1 MSSAALAGRAAA
13 DTPPPANAWAG
24 LRYGALGLPLAF
36 LALPLYVVL
45 PSHYAAQYGVPLA
58 TLGIVLLVT
67 RALDAALDP
76 FIGQAVDSVFARSA
90 RRAWWVAAIA
100 AVIVGAGFTALFF
113 PPVGAN
119 ALLAWLAGGLLL
131 TYIAFSVL
139 TVIHL
144 AWGTRLGGDPKQR
157 ARVVAWREGCGL
169 IGVLAASVLPS
180 QLGMGAASL
189 VLAVALLI
197 GVALLAGA
205 PSAPSRVHARPQAA
219 LRPPP
224 PVGVEDASGGPAL
237 PCEPTAHWA
246 LPWRSAAFR
255 RLLTV
260 FMLNGIASAVPATLV
275 LFFVRDR
282 LQAGHAEALFL
293 GAYFAAAVVSI
304 PLWVRVVRSFGLAR
318 AWLGGMGLAVAAF
331 GWVLTLGAGD
341 SAGFLAV
348 CIASGV
354 ALGADLTIPGA
365 LLTGV
370 VQRAGHGA
378 LAEGVYVGWWNSAT
392 KLNLGLA
399 AGAALPLLALAGYAP
414 GQRDAH
420 ALQVLS
426 LAYVAVPCVL
436 KLMAALL
443 LWRGWI
449 NTRGEE

>member
-1 MSSAALAGRAAA
+1 VSSALTAMAPRVSSDAA
-13 DTPPPANAWAG
+13 PILNGWAG
-24 LRYGALGLPLAF
+24 LRYGALGFPLAF

-45 PSHYAAQYGVPLA
+45 PSHYAAQHGVALG
-58 TLGIVLLVT
+58 TLGIVLLAT

-76 FIGQAVDSVFARSA
+76 FIGRAVDAIFARST
-90 RRAWWVAAIA
+90 RRAWAVATVAAGA
-100 AVIVGAGFTALFF
+100 VGAGFAALFF
-113 PPVGAN
+113 PQVGAG
-119 ALLAWLAGGLLL
+119 ALLAWLAVGLLV

-139 TVIHL
+139 TVVHQ
-144 AWGTRLGGDPKQR
+144 AWGARLGGDPKQR

-180 QLGMGAASL
+180 QFGMGVASAVLAASL
-189 VLAVALLI
+189 AISMAV
-197 GVALLAGA
+197 LAGA
-205 PSAPSRVHARPQAA
+205 PRAPSS
-219 LRPPP
+219 
-224 PVGVEDASGGPAL
+224 GVESPRN
-237 PCEPTAHWA
+237 WA
-246 LPWRSAAFR
+246 LPWRSASFR
-255 RLLTV
+255 RLLAV

-293 GAYFAAAVVSI
+293 GAYFAAAVLSV
-304 PLWVRVVRSFGLAR
+304 PLWVQAVRAFGLAR

-331 GWVLTLGAGD
+331 AWVLTLGAGD

-348 CIASGV
+348 CIASGI

-378 LAEGVYVGWWNSAT
+378 MAEGVYVGWWNSAT

-399 AGAALPLLALAGYAP
+399 AGAALPVLAIAGYVP
-414 GQRDAH
+414 GQRDEQ
-420 ALQVLS
+420 ALQALS

-436 KLMAALL
+436 KLMAAAL
-443 LWRGWI
+443 LWRWLI
-449 NTRGEE
+449 TRREDA